1 MYFVTRCED
10 SSLEVI
16 PDADQTHLISE
27 NHFVP
32 LYICFH
38 IINTKIEIAQ
48 REITGSNQDYYQ
60 RTRTYTQRPGYIHTQ
75 YQERIHNIEKISFFF
90 EISIID
96 IGPKSFKAQKQKI
109 TLKYII
115 LYLSAQFFSAV

>member
-27 NHFVP
+27 NHFVL

-38 IINTKIEIAQ
+38 IINTKIEIVRSGRSPDQ
-48 REITGSNQDYYQ
+48 IRIIINGPGHTHQD
-60 RTRTYTQRPGYIHTQ
+60 IHTQ
-75 YQERIHNIEKISFFF
+75 IQGF
-90 EISIID
+90 
-96 IGPKSFKAQKQKI
+96 
-109 TLKYII
+109 
-115 LYLSAQFFSAV
+115 